1 MDLRVLYRACL
12 IDAWI
17 RLIVTLLIGMAIGV
31 LVMFFVGC
39 DTPYTGFLGP
49 GDIDGYLEGTSDDT
63 VCLNDGFDSVC
74 IKMIPGLPGKDGK
87 DGKDGVSIVGP
98 QGPQGEDGER
108 GRRGFPGRRGKN
120 GAIVVVETPYLLLE
134 TPSAS
139 FTMMISHGIPEVTSD
154 TYVTP
159 VATVEVPV
167 GGGRPSIRSKNK
179 PVEVSPVVA
188 DPPVVGGDDIWHVM
202 YRNEG
207 GRVSVFVYPRAVL
220 DPVTVNLPPDHVS
233 GDTHGIGLDTV
244 SDVGRGYNIEMQG
257 DRESVRDLLDRALS
271 EDNATLGS
279 VGGVQGVVN

>member
-1 MDLRVLYRACL
+1 MK
-12 IDAWI
+12 W
-17 RLIVTLLIGMAIGV
+17 LLCAFGLMVIFI
-31 LVMFFVGC
+31 GC

-49 GDIDGYLEGTSDDT
+49 GDIDGYLEGTGDET

-74 IKMIPGLPGKDGK
+74 IKMIPGTDGK

-98 QGPQGEDGER
+98 QGPPGEDGKR
-108 GRRGFPGRRGKN
+108 GRRGFPGRRGKD

-139 FTMMISHGIPEVTSD
+139 FTLMISQGIPKATPD
-154 TYVTP
+154 TYHTP

-167 GGGRPSIRSKNK
+167 GGGEPAITPVSRPVSVTPT
-179 PVEVSPVVA
+179 PVPYVDNA
-188 DPPVVGGDDIWHVM
+188 DGEIWHVM
-202 YRNEG
+202 YHNEG

-233 GDTHGIGLDTV
+233 GGTHGIDLDTV
-244 SDVGRGYNIEMQG
+244 SDVGRDYHIEMQG
-257 DRESVRDLLDRALS
+257 TREDVQSLLDSALR
-271 EDNATLGS
+271 EDTATLGT